1 LLAVFLQ
8 NDLEDLNLSSM
19 IPKPPGPLLPALP
32 SAVLP
37 AIAALTLS
45 LGIPRSVLASDE
57 DIEHAWRDLPRELR
71 EIPTELRGELIAR
84 MCVAVSTGLFDGAMN
99 YIWNAAILQLRTKIR
114 NFGLPI
120 VAQILQSDFE
130 EKHLLELQDSR
141 LLELTLKLNLVN
153 EDGFFFLDQCREV
166 RNNFSAAHPT
176 LGTVNDR
183 EFTTFLNR
191 CVRYALADAS
201 SPRGVDIGSFISAV
215 KGARFNAN
223 QCSVWVQ
230 RLNDTHDAQRQ
241 MLVGMAH
248 GIYCDPNT
256 PEPARLNSLD
266 ICGYMQVGFTAS
278 LRSDLVNKH
287 SEYAAKGDE
296 PRHTASL
303 QFFERLGLLSLLN
316 ESEQHAVFYRAVER
330 LWNVHNGMNNF
341 YNEPPFAERLL
352 ELSRHG
358 AVPETAQE
366 QFVQVV
372 ACCNVGNGY
381 GVSNAAVP
389 SYEQMIRSF
398 SPREIATM
406 IRLAVS
412 ENNPLGRRINSSPT
426 CRRRFAQ
433 TLGLI
438 ESASVPSGVRTDYER
453 LLRHT

>member
-1 LLAVFLQ
+1 MS
-8 NDLEDLNLSSM
+8 DLV
-19 IPKPPGPLLPALP
+19 PKLPEPVLPALP
-32 SAVLP
+32 TTILP
-37 AIAALTLS
+37 AISELTAS
-45 LGIPRSVLASDE
+45 LGIPRHVLARDE
-57 DIEHAWRDLPRELR
+57 EIQYAWRDLPRELR
-71 EIPTELRGELIAR
+71 EIPPDLRGELVAR

-99 YIWNAAILQLRTKIR
+99 YAWNAAILQLRTKIR

-141 LLELTLKLNLVN
+141 LLELALKLNLVN

-176 LGTVNDR
+176 MGSVNDR

-201 SPRGVDIGSFISAV
+201 SPKGVDIGAFISAV
-215 KGARFNAN
+215 KGPRFNAN
-223 QCSVWVQ
+223 QHDVWVQ
-230 RLNDTHDAQRQ
+230 RLVDTHDAQRQ
-241 MLVGMAH
+241 MLVGMVH

-256 PEPARLNSLD
+256 SEPSRLNALD
-266 ICGYMQVGFTAS
+266 IGSSLKEIFTAS

-296 PRHTASL
+296 PRHAASL
-303 QFFERLGLLSLLN
+303 QFFEKLGLLTLLN
-316 ESEQHAVFYRAVER
+316 ESEQHAVFYRAIER
-330 LWNVHNGMNNF
+330 LWNVHNGTNNF

-352 ELSRHG
+352 ELSLHG

-372 ACCNVGNGY
+372 VCCNIGNGY
-381 GVSNAAVP
+381 GVCWAAAT
-389 SYEQMIRSF
+389 SYEQLIRNF

-406 IRLAVS
+406 IRLAS
-412 ENNPLGRRINSSPT
+412 NNDNSLAKPPV
-426 CRRRFAQ
+426 
-433 TLGLI
+433 LKL
-438 ESASVPSGVRTDYER
+438 
-453 LLRHT
+453 